1 GGAVN
6 SGVRAPASRSP
17 GSEPAK
23 SGPGPAASTRE
34 LEHLTAVI
42 QALPERSR
50 QVLTLRKIYG
60 LSQREIAVRLGI
72 EERAVEAHLA
82 DGMRRCIELLGV
94 RSP

>member
-1 GGAVN
+1 M
-6 SGVRAPASRSP
+6 
-17 GSEPAK
+17 
-23 SGPGPAASTRE
+23 
-34 LEHLTAVI
+34 I

-60 LSQREIAVRLGI
+60 LSQREIAVHLGI
-72 EERAVEAHLA
+72 EERAVEVHLA